1 MTDAGRDKTSKETA
15 RLYKALLDNST
26 LRFRPLSPIYL
37 FHSRQDQ
44 TVPFV
49 NAQRAEE
56 AFNNLDIHKDFGD
69 YGKHAM
75 GCVRFILTAYKDLP

>member
-1 MTDAGRDKTSKETA
+1 MGV
-15 RLYKALLDNST
+15 T
-26 LRFRPLSPIYL
+26 LNFIPMSPIYL
-37 FHSRQDQ
+37 FHSRDDQ

-49 NAQRAEE
+49 NAMRAE
-56 AFNNLDIHKDFGD
+56 AYFKGFDLRYDFGN